1 MFWTEEELRELKGT
15 EVVSRIGK
23 LKSEEQYNQIILPLL
38 AANPQLFEIAK
49 CGLDSFHRMGSLVLA
64 YSFGKTDAP
73 NEKNEDEEE
82 SAKVDLAMVPLAD
95 MLNADPQLNNVL
107 KHAGCFTNSKARL
120 FQARAGWEMRTIRP
134 IAKDEQIYNTY
145 GNLPNADLLR
155 RYGYVI
161 PGSRD
166 DLVEITAE
174 MMIEVVS
181 VLGQDEV
188 SQRVDVLDEEDL
200 FEEYKQVEGDIDDRA
215 YEIPFSG
222 KISDE
227 LLVFCLSMMANTL
240 DGTSIPKVK
249 RTAEL
254 RDAVLNVL
262 AKRMTEYDTTIE
274 QDEKL
279 LESNLSL
286 RHRMAVE
293 VRVGEKRILKKARER
308 LDAWVIG
315 PPAKRV
321 KTTR

>member
-49 CGLDSFHRMGSLVLA
+49 CGLDAFHRMGSLVLA

-73 NEKNEDEEE
+73 NEENEDEEE

-95 MLNADPQLNNVL
+95 MLNANPQLNNVL

-174 MMIEVVS
+174 MIIEVVS

-188 SQRVDVLDEEDL
+188 SQHVDVLDEEDL

-227 LLVFCLSMMANTL
+227 LLVFCLSMMVNTL

-279 LESNLSL
+279 LESNLGL